1 MLSVKDKQGK
11 TWYNSL
17 NFENYRDDRLATGQA
32 AWPLVRFSAL
42 SYPPEVRRTR
52 YKEKKMNQ
60 KQKKLIWFL
69 IIAALIVGGYCLL
82 FTNKQIEK
90 KEEPKQETISKG
102 DLIAKELADKY
113 QAITG
118 WEKNLTYTLQAQE
131 RLVTDKPV
139 LFRGYI
145 DDVFNRDS
153 KTFVRFSSSFLCPVN
168 YVLELECN
176 RQVLDKVLSKQQNKE
191 NDLLKKF
198 FDEYVV
204 VARIE
209 EVSKPVFA
217 LKGSVLSEDEV
228 EIKIESSMLFT
239 AKGTCVDIVYIG
251 D

>member
-1 MLSVKDKQGK
+1 
-11 TWYNSL
+11 
-17 NFENYRDDRLATGQA
+17 
-32 AWPLVRFSAL
+32 
-42 SYPPEVRRTR
+42 
-52 YKEKKMNQ
+52 MNQ

-145 DDVFNRDS
+145 DDVFNHDS
-153 KTFVRFSSSFLCPVN
+153 KTFIRFSSSFLSPVD

-191 NDLLKKF
+191 NDLKIYRSNDNHRANETIQAYVRHMLKKF

-204 VARIE
+204 IARIE

-217 LKGSVLSEDEV
+217 LKGSVLNEDEV